1 MSRKALD
8 ILFSTGGALLA
19 ITMLVLAFVLADQ
32 NAFADDYVKTELGSQ
47 KITFATTEELEKD
60 AAANPGNAVTDW
72 KEGSVCLTENAG
84 KALETGKQAECYAKY
99 YIGMH
104 MARSAQNQKF
114 SAPINVNIGGADQT
128 LTTMEG
134 QTYATIGTIRTALA
148 ADQKALA
155 DSGNKAA
162 ADARQKDVDAAASLR
177 TTMQTGETLRGL
189 LLTSY
194 GFSIFGDKA
203 GLAADVAFIAAAI
216 LGVVAA
222 GGFVHAFLEYRKG
235 ATASLGAMKATGDAV
250 RAN

>member
-8 ILFSTGGALLA
+8 LLFATGGALLA
-19 ITMLVLAFVLADQ
+19 VTLLVLGFVMMDQ
-32 NAFADDYVKTELGSQ
+32 KAFADDYVKEELGAQ
-47 KITFATTEELEKD
+47 RIVFAEADKLTEEEK
-60 AAANPGNAVTDW
+60 NW
-72 KEGSVCLTENAG
+72 KEGSSCLVKYAG
-84 KALETGKQAECYAKY
+84 QRMETGKQAECYGKY

-104 MARSAQNQKF
+104 MARSATNQKF
-114 SAPINVNIGGADQT
+114 SAPIKVTLEGQEQT

-189 LLTSY
+189 LLTTY
-194 GFSIFGDKA
+194 GFHSLGDRA
-203 GLAADVAFIAAAI
+203 GLAATVAFIAAAI
-216 LGVVAA
+216 LAIVAA
-222 GGFVHAFLEYRKG
+222 GGFVHAFLEARK
-235 ATASLGAMKATGDAV
+235 TSTSNTPVASAPGKPIEA
-250 RAN
+250 R